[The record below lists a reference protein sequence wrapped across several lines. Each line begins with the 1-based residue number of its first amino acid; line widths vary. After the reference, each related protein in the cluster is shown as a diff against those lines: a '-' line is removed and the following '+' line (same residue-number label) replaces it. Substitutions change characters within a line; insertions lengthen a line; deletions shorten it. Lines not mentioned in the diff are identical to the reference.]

1 MGYLGL
7 SIGVIVFIQYNLYFS
22 IPYPINLPITE
33 IFLHDLDFQKT
44 FFDY

>member
-22 IPYPINLPITE
+22 IPYPINPITE